1 MFCRSLFVF
10 SGVRVTRSL
19 VLYVCFVDRC
29 LSLVGFVL
37 LDLQFYM
44 YVLQIVVCLQWCTC
58 YQIFSFICMFC
69 RSLFV
74 FSGVRV
80 TRSLVLYVCFVD
92 RCLSLVVYVLLDL
105 QFYMYV
111 LQIVVCLQWCTC
123 YQIFSFIC
131 MFCRSLFVF
140 SGVRVTPLKTNNDL
154 QNIHIKLK
162 IFSFICMFC
171 RSLFVFSGVRV
182 TRSLVLYVCFV
193 DRCLSL
199 VVYVLLDLQFYM
211 YVLQIVVCLQWGSC
225 YQIFS
230 FICMFCRS
238 LFVFSGVRVTRSLV
252 LYVCFVDRCLSLV
265 GFVLLDLQFYMYVL
279 QIVVCL
285 QWCTCYQ
292 IFSFI
297 CMFCRSLFVFS
308 GVRVTRSLVLYVCF
322 VDRCLSLVVY
332 VLLDLQ
338 FYMYVL
344 QIVVCLQWG
353 SCYSIFSFICMFCR
367 SLFVFSGVRVTR
379 SLVLYVCFVD
389 SCLSL
394 VVYVL
399 LDLQFYMYV
408 LQIVVFLQWGSCYSI
423 FSFICMFCRSL
434 FVFSGVRVTRS
445 LVLYVCFVDRCLSLV
460 GFVLLDLQFY
470 MYVLQ
475 IVVCLQWCTCY
486 QIFSFICMFCRS
498 MFVFS
503 GVRVTRS
510 LVLYVCFV
518 DSCLSLVVYVL
529 LDLQFYMYV
538 LQIVVCL
545 QWGSC
550 YSIFS
555 FICMFCRSL
564 FVFSGVRVTRSL
576 VLYVCFVDR
585 CLSLVGFVLLDLQFY
600 MYVLQIVVC
609 LQWCTCYQIF
619 SFICMFCRSL
629 FVFSGVRV
637 TRSLVLYVC
646 FVDSCLSLVV
656 YVLLDLQ
663 FYMYVLQIVVCLQW
677 GSCYSI
683 FSFICMFCRS
693 LFVFSGVR
701 VTRSLVLYVCFVDR
715 CLSLVGFVLLDLQ
728 FYMYVL
734 QIVVCLQWCTCYQ
747 IFSFICMFCRSLFVF
762 SGVRVTR
769 SLVLYVCFVDRCL
782 SLVVYV
788 LLDLQFYM
796 YVLQIV
802 VCLQWCTC
810 YQIFSFIC
818 MFCRSLFVF
827 LCFFFFLIVL
837 SFLLR
842 YTDSDYPFGIFK
854 PFLR

>member
-44 YVLQIVVCLQWCTC
+44 YVLQIVVCLQWGSC

-92 RCLSLVVYVLLDL
+92 RCLSLVGYVLLDL

-111 LQIVVCLQWCTC
+111 LQIVVCLQWGSC

-140 SGVRVTPLKTNNDL
+140 SGVRVTRSLVLYVCFVDRCLSLVGFVLLDL
-154 QNIHIKLK
+154 QFYMYVLQIVVCLQWGTCYQ

-171 RSLFVFSGVRV
+171 RSLFVFSEVRV

-285 QWCTCYQ
+285 QW
-292 IFSFI
+292 
-297 CMFCRSLFVFS
+297 
-308 GVRVTRSLVLYVCF
+308 
-322 VDRCLSLVVY
+322 
-332 VLLDLQ
+332 
-338 FYMYVL
+338 
-344 QIVVCLQWG
+344 G
-353 SCYSIFSFICMFCR
+353 SCY
-367 SLFVFSGVRVTR
+367 
-379 SLVLYVCFVD
+379 
-389 SCLSL
+389 
-394 VVYVL
+394 
-399 LDLQFYMYV
+399 Q
-408 LQIVVFLQWGSCYSI
+408 I

-475 IVVCLQWCTCY
+475 IVVCLQWGTCY

-498 MFVFS
+498 LFVFS

-518 DSCLSLVVYVL
+518 DRCLSLVGFVLLDLQFYMYVLQIVVCLQQGTCYSIFSFICMFCRSLFVFSEVRVTRSLVLYVCFVDRCLSLVVYVL

-550 YSIFS
+550 YQIFS

-609 LQWCTCYQIF
+609 LQW
-619 SFICMFCRSL
+619 
-629 FVFSGVRV
+629 
-637 TRSLVLYVC
+637 
-646 FVDSCLSLVV
+646 
-656 YVLLDLQ
+656 
-663 FYMYVLQIVVCLQW
+663 
-677 GSCYSI
+677 GSCYQI

-734 QIVVCLQWCTCYQ
+734 QIVVCLQWGTCYQ
-747 IFSFICMFCRSLFVF
+747 IFSFICIYK
-762 SGVRVTR
+762 T
-769 SLVLYVCFVDRCL
+769 Y
-782 SLVVYV
+782 
-788 LLDLQFYM
+788 
-796 YVLQIV
+796 I
-802 VCLQWCTC
+802 
-810 YQIFSFIC
+810 
-818 MFCRSLFVF
+818 
-827 LCFFFFLIVL
+827 
-837 SFLLR
+837 
-842 YTDSDYPFGIFK
+842 
-854 PFLR
+854 